1 MLPPEEYLTTLYV
14 LVDDFCRRR
23 PELVRAGS
31 GKRGPLPKL
40 SAAEV
45 VTLIVFS
52 QWERF
57 SGERDFWRFAEQRL
71 RPLFPNLPDR
81 TQFNRA
87 ARRRTN
93 LVAWFFRDM
102 ADLLGIREAPYQ
114 IIDRFGMAT
123 RRSGRRG
130 VGWLEGYTDKGLC
143 TRLGF
148 FHGVH
153 ILSAASS
160 DGVITGLAV
169 GPGSMKDQPMA
180 QALFEARLRQD
191 PSAPAAGLPSAS
203 CLYLADKGFSGP
215 NRHREW
221 YLTTGALLICPPQK
235 GHAPEWPLLLRR
247 ALASMRQM
255 IETVH
260 EKLLNRFRLQAERP
274 HDIDGLLGRLYA
286 KAALHNVCMW
296 INRLHQRP
304 LLTFAD
310 LLGW

>member
-1 MLPPEEYLTTLYV
+1 MLPLEDFLTTLYV
-14 LVDDFCRRR
+14 VVDDFCRRH
-23 PELVRAGS
+23 PELVRASS
-31 GKRGPLPKL
+31 GRRGPRPKL
-40 SAAEV
+40 SASEV
-45 VTLIVFS
+45 VTLLIFS
-52 QWERF
+52 QWQRF
-57 SGERDFWRFAEQRL
+57 SAERDFWRFAEQRL
-71 RPLFPNLPDR
+71 GPLFPNLPDR

-87 ARRRTN
+87 ARSRMN

-102 ADLLGIREAPYQ
+102 AEALGTREAPYE

-153 ILSAASS
+153 ILSAISP
-160 DGVITGLAV
+160 DGVVTGLGV

-180 QALFEARLRQD
+180 QALFQARLRQD
-191 PSAPAAGLPSAS
+191 PSAAAAGLPSAS
-203 CLYLADKGFSGP
+203 GITLADKGFSGP

-221 YLTTGALLICPPQK
+221 YVSTGSLLICPPQK
-235 GHAPEWPLLLRR
+235 GHAPEWPLPLRR
-247 ALASMRQM
+247 AHASMRQM
-255 IETVH
+255 VETVH

-274 HDIDGLLGRLYA
+274 HDIGGLLVRLYA
-286 KAALHNVCMW
+286 KAALHNACMW
-296 INRLHQRP
+296 INRLRHRP
-304 LLTFAD
+304 LLAFAD

>member
-1 MLPPEEYLTTLYV
+1 MLHPEEFLTSLYV
-14 LVDDFCRRR
+14 LVDDFCRRS

-31 GKRGPLPKL
+31 GKRGPQPIL
-40 SAAEV
+40 SPPEV
-45 VTLIVFS
+45 VTLVIFS

-71 RPLFPNLPDR
+71 QPLFPRLPDR

-93 LVAWFFRDM
+93 LVAWFFRDL
-102 ADLLGIREAPYQ
+102 AEVLGTPEAPYE

-148 FHGVH
+148 FHGAH
-153 ILSAASS
+153 ILSAVSP
-160 DGVITGLAV
+160 DGVITGLGV

-203 CLYLADKGFSGP
+203 MIYLADKGFSGP
-215 NRHREW
+215 KRHLEW
-221 YLTTGALLICPPQK
+221 YVQTGALVVCPPQK
-235 GHAPEWPLLLRR
+235 GHAPEWPPLFRK

-255 IETVH
+255 VETVH
-260 EKLLNRFRLQAERP
+260 EKLLKRFRLQAERP
-274 HDIDGLLGRLYA
+274 HHIDGLLVRLYA
-286 KAALHNVCMW
+286 KAALHNTCMW

-304 LLTFAD
+304 LLAFAD